1 LISKKGIVLIGIA
14 VVLLALIARV
24 LICGYSALFEG
35 QALLRAGDAQ
45 KAVSSFGK
53 AARWYLPFVGPQ
65 KAAWTSLFEIADG
78 DDPELSLS
86 ALRHI
91 RGSILGSRW
100 IVVPDSATL
109 AQANSRITELM
120 AVQDFK
126 ERGDRALSAAQH
138 LELLEKDFT
147 PFALGS
153 ILAVLLFIGWV
164 SSLFIL
170 AWFGMSK
177 DGKIYWPRFVGIGV
191 VSICLLA
198 SWLVTLWLL

>member
-1 LISKKGIVLIGIA
+1 MAAIRLLSTGSGKGSG
-14 VVLLALIARV
+14 RV
-24 LICGYSALFEG
+24 RWCEVEP
-35 QALLRAGDAQ
+35 AGPVDPVHQ
-45 KAVSSFGK
+45 HD
-53 AARWYLPFVGPQ
+53 RDD
-65 KAAWTSLFEIADG
+65 ADG
-78 DDPELSLS
+78 DEPELSLS

-109 AQANSRITELM
+109 AQANSRIAELM

-153 ILAVLLFIGWV
+153 TLAVLLFIGWV

-170 AWFGMSK
+170 AWFGISK

>member
-1 LISKKGIVLIGIA
+1 MISKKGIVLIGIA

-109 AQANSRITELM
+109 A
-120 AVQDFK
+120 
-126 ERGDRALSAAQH
+126 
-138 LELLEKDFT
+138 
-147 PFALGS
+147 
-153 ILAVLLFIGWV
+153 
-164 SSLFIL
+164 
-170 AWFGMSK
+170 
-177 DGKIYWPRFVGIGV
+177 
-191 VSICLLA
+191 
-198 SWLVTLWLL
+198 